1 MTFGGSPWISKR
13 IHSESF
19 FTGHGGT
26 ACTVMVKYVTH
37 QVHIMDNTTLNVHGI
52 WGQYLRRKGIKHVG
66 SMYPYS
72 AVGM

>member
-26 ACTVMVKYVTH
+26 ACTVMVMYVTH
-37 QVHIMDNTTLNVHGI
+37 RVHIMDNATLNVYGSN
-52 WGQYLRRKGIKHVG
+52 YLKGIKTCFF
-66 SMYPYS
+66 Y
-72 AVGM
+72 